1 MDNSTNPPY
10 FNLTMFFNIGQSYNL
25 AFVLF
30 FILYLSIVFANVII
44 IVVTARENA
53 LHEPMYI
60 FIMCLAVNSLYG
72 SAGFFLRFLRD
83 LLSSSHLISR
93 PECFVQIYVIYT
105 YGSFELSFLSVMA
118 YDRYVAV
125 CQPLHYHNKITK
137 KTVILLIG
145 LAVTIPAII
154 VTPFVYLSS
163 TLPLCGNAIPKV
175 FCANWLVVKL
185 SCVPTGL
192 SDLFGMLVTT
202 PVVFLPFVFVL
213 YTYGRIFLICRKR
226 TSDFK
231 RKVVQS
237 CLPHIITFVNYSINF
252 FCDVAL
258 SRIDLESL
266 NPYIAVIL
274 SLEFV
279 VIPPLVNPLVYGL
292 KLPEIRKCILRMFQN
307 PEKKV

>member
-1 MDNSTNPPY
+1 
-10 FNLTMFFNIGQSYNL
+10 QSRYL

-30 FILYLSIVFANVII
+30 FILYLFIVFANVII

-72 SAGFFLRFLRD
+72 SAGFFFRFLRD

-93 PECFVQIYVIYT
+93 SECFTQIYVIYT

-125 CQPLHYHNKITK
+125 CQPLHYHNKIRTRA
-137 KTVILLIG
+137 VILLIA
-145 LAVTIPAII
+145 LAVTIPAIS

-175 FCANWLVVKL
+175 FCANWYVVKL

-192 SDLFGMLVTT
+192 NDLVGMVLTT
-202 PVVFLPFVFVL
+202 PVIFLPFVFVL
-213 YTYGRIFLICRKR
+213 YTY
-226 TSDFK
+226 
-231 RKVVQS
+231 
-237 CLPHIITFVNYSINF
+237 
-252 FCDVAL
+252 
-258 SRIDLESL
+258 
-266 NPYIAVIL
+266 
-274 SLEFV
+274 
-279 VIPPLVNPLVYGL
+279 
-292 KLPEIRKCILRMFQN
+292 
-307 PEKKV
+307 

>member
-1 MDNSTNPPY
+1 RY
-10 FNLTMFFNIGQSYNL
+10 L

-30 FILYLSIVFANVII
+30 FILYLFIVFANVII

-137 KTVILLIG
+137 KTRVSVLGFLSWFIPLYCMFMNSASLFGVKLCSSHIGKVYCVNWMIVTIACSPPRVNSMIAYFNILLYFGHFVFIIWSYIYMIRSC
-145 LAVTIPAII
+145 LSSKEDQRRFMQTCLPHLISLVVFSVTVLLDLMYMRFGQVNVSPHLSNFMAIEFLLIP
-154 VTPFVYLSS
+154 PFVNPFIYGFKL
-163 TLPLCGNAIPKV
+163 TKV
-175 FCANWLVVKL
+175 WNRIA
-185 SCVPTGL
+185 S
-192 SDLFGMLVTT
+192 
-202 PVVFLPFVFVL
+202 VL
-213 YTYGRIFLICRKR
+213 HL
-226 TSDFK
+226 K
-231 RKVVQS
+231 RKVTCQT
-237 CLPHIITFVNYSINF
+237 L
-252 FCDVAL
+252 A
-258 SRIDLESL
+258 
-266 NPYIAVIL
+266 
-274 SLEFV
+274 
-279 VIPPLVNPLVYGL
+279 
-292 KLPEIRKCILRMFQN
+292 
-307 PEKKV
+307 

>member
-1 MDNSTNPPY
+1 
-10 FNLTMFFNIGQSYNL
+10 QSRYL

-30 FILYLSIVFANVII
+30 FILYLFIVFANVII

-105 YGSFELSFLSVMA
+105 YASYEFTFLSVMA

-137 KTVILLIG
+137 RAVILLIAV
-145 LAVTIPAII
+145 AVTFPVSSVASC
-154 VTPFVYLSS
+154 VYLSS

-175 FCANWLVVKL
+175 FCANWPVVKL
-185 SCVPTGL
+185 SCVSTGL
-192 SDLFGMLVTT
+192 NNLVGMLLTT
-202 PVVFLPFVFVL
+202 TTIFLPLLFVL
-213 YTYGRIFLICRKR
+213 YTY
-226 TSDFK
+226 
-231 RKVVQS
+231 
-237 CLPHIITFVNYSINF
+237 
-252 FCDVAL
+252 
-258 SRIDLESL
+258 
-266 NPYIAVIL
+266 
-274 SLEFV
+274 
-279 VIPPLVNPLVYGL
+279 
-292 KLPEIRKCILRMFQN
+292 
-307 PEKKV
+307 